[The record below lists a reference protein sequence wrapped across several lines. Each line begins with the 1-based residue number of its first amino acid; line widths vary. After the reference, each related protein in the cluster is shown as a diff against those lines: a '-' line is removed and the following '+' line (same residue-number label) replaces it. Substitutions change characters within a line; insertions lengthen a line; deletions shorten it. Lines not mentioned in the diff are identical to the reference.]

1 MERAHTKGMDK
12 SMKKG
17 GCRKCLGTGHIAF
30 YAHNNGGRCNRC
42 NGSGK
47 APVKYVSTAAELAE
61 EAAWRANKVVDDA
74 RMAARFAAI
83 REAREARM
91 AAKVE

>member
-1 MERAHTKGMDK
+1 MMTNET
-12 SMKKG
+12 KKG

-47 APVKYVSTAAELAE
+47 APVNHVSTAAELAE
-61 EAAWRANKVVDDA
+61 EAAWRANKVANDA

-83 REAREARM
+83 SEAREARM
-91 AAKVE
+91 AAKVEVK